1 MLSHSKEST
10 TGFFLLNAAEMQID
24 VLATRWD
31 GDSTSDANV
40 NADAIDTMWM
50 VESGIV
56 DGFIFIG
63 PGPKDVIR
71 QYTRKHEIATY

>member
-1 MLSHSKEST
+1 MLPPMPMSM
-10 TGFFLLNAAEMQID
+10 LM
-24 VLATRWD
+24 
-31 GDSTSDANV
+31 
-40 NADAIDTMWM
+40 IDTMWM